1 MATTEKR
8 TEKKTSNKGG
18 TGAIIGAAAIGV
30 AAGLAANLGRKAA
43 VQGVTAAAGDWAE
56 GLKAEHAATLKVFD
70 ILEQTDE
77 TQVRRR
83 TMLLTQL
90 KHALG
95 KHAFQEENVVYP
107 AMREHDQIEAADA
120 LNHDHGYVKQ
130 YLFELT
136 ELSRDDPAWL
146 PKVREFRADLEKHIR
161 EEEDTLFPK
170 LHAALGEKG
179 NKHVTM
185 AMNKEGFKLA

>member
-1 MATTEKR
+1 MATTTR
-8 TEKKTSNKGG
+8 QKKKSTGTS
-18 TGAIIGAAAIGV
+18 TGAFIGAAAIGV

-43 VQGVTAAAGDWAE
+43 VQGVTAAAGDWIE
-56 GLKAEHAATLKVFD
+56 GLKAEHRMTLKIFD
-70 ILEQTDE
+70 TLEKTDE
-77 TQVRRR
+77 SQVKRRG
-83 TMLLTQL
+83 MLLMQL

-107 AMREHDQIEAADA
+107 AMRQHGQTEAADG

-136 ELSRDDPAWL
+136 EMPRADPAWL
-146 PKVREFRADLEKHIR
+146 TKVRAFRADLEKHIR
-161 EEEDTLFPK
+161 EEEDVLFPS
-170 LHAALGEKG
+170 LHAALGKDG
-179 NKHVTM
+179 NKHVTL